1 MLASTQKIL
10 FTELAISL
18 NATYEAIDKEV
29 NRYLSKS

>member
-1 MLASTQKIL
+1 ML

>member
-1 MLASTQKIL
+1 ML

-18 NATYEAIDKEV
+18 NTTYEAIDKEV